1 MQEDKMKRYAYI
13 RVSTKEQNIDRQ
25 IAALKGYEVPKKNIF
40 CDYQSGKDFNR
51 PQYQKLLKKLEA
63 GDLLVIKSID
73 RLGRNYNEILYQWQ
87 YITKTLAV
95 DIVVDDME
103 LLDTREK
110 EGSLTG
116 TLISDLILQ
125 ILAYVAE
132 TERNFIHQR
141 QKEGIEIAKQ
151 KGKHLGRHPIELPE
165 KFDEVCEEY
174 LCGNLTVRKAASRL
188 GMNHS
193 TFYRKAE
200 QIRTLR
206 IANNEDNTAK
216 NVSKGRLYN
225 TL

>member
-1 MQEDKMKRYAYI
+1 MKKYAYI

-25 IAALKGYEVPKKNIF
+25 IAALESYEIPNSNIF

-51 PQYQKLLKKLEA
+51 PQYKKMLKKLKP

-73 RLGRNYNEILYQWQ
+73 RLGRNYNDILYQWQ
-87 YITKTLAV
+87 YITKTLNV

-151 KGKHLGRHPIELPE
+151 KGKHLGRRPIELPDR
-165 KFDEVCEEY
+165 FDEVCEEY
-174 LCGNLTVRKAASRL
+174 LCGKLTVRKAASLL

-193 TFYRKAE
+193 TFYRKAKLVKDSKYDNSVE
-200 QIRTLR
+200 NTV
-206 IANNEDNTAK
+206 NN
-216 NVSKGRLYN
+216 VC
-225 TL
+225 